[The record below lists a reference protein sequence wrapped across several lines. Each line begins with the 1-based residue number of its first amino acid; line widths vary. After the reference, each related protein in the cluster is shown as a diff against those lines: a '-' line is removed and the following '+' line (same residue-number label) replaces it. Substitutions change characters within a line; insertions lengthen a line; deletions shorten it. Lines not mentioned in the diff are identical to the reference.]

1 VLFFN
6 KLKNQMISEQQQ
18 FPLSTHSPGALEVRS
33 VQFDTEQHGRGVFAT
48 INIKRGTLVEN
59 AHAIRIEKDEYE
71 KHISKTC
78 LEHYVYTA
86 PDKGAMLMVLGIG
99 SLFNH
104 ADPPNLDYRIVT
116 DSKTGGAHRVEY
128 YAAKE
133 IHAGDELCIYYG
145 RAVWWEKQEEKNKQ
159 QVREENEQE
168 ALPFGGSDE

>member
-6 KLKNQMISEQQQ
+6 ELKKKQHQMISEQQQ

-116 DSKTGGAHRVEY
+116 DSKTGGAHR
-128 YAAKE
+128 
-133 IHAGDELCIYYG
+133 DELCIYYG

-159 QVREENEQE
+159 QVTEENEQE
-168 ALPFGGSDE
+168 ALPFGGSDNDDE